1 MPEKTVTRN
10 YTIGFDLGG
19 TKMMANLYD
28 RSFRK
33 IASQREKC
41 KSRAGSRLGIEQLAA
56 LIRQTLEEGTVCP
69 EALAGIGIA
78 CPGTV
83 DLDRGVILEAPNL
96 GWKNVQVKK
105 RLETIFGC
113 PVTIANDVDAGT
125 FGEYRFGAARNARC
139 VVGVFPGTGIGGAC
153 VYEGRLMRG
162 KVGSCL
168 EIGHIQVWPEG
179 PLCGCG
185 RRGCIEAIASRLA
198 VSAQVATAAFRGQA
212 PHVLAEAGTDLAAI
226 RSKTLVRA
234 IEAGDTVVERII
246 RDAARYLG
254 KAIASAV
261 NLLAPDCVVLGGGL
275 VEALPRIYEAEVTD
289 VVRTEAM
296 SAFSRTVRIVVAAL
310 GDDATALG
318 AAALAVEAEER
329 HAPASA
335 KRRR

>member
-1 MPEKTVTRN
+1 MPEKAVARN
-10 YTIGFDLGG
+10 FTIGFDLGG

-33 IASQREKC
+33 IASQREKI
-41 KSRAGSRLGIEQLAA
+41 KSRAGSRFGVEQLAA
-56 LIRQTLEEGTVCP
+56 LIRQTLEEATVCP
-69 EALAGIGIA
+69 EAMAGIGIA

-125 FGEYRFGAARNARC
+125 FGEYRFGAARNGRC

-153 VYEGRLMRG
+153 VYEGKLLRG
-162 KVGSCL
+162 KVGSCM
-168 EIGHIQVWPEG
+168 EVGHIQVLPEG

-185 RRGCIEAIASRLA
+185 RRGCVEAIASRLA
-198 VSAQVATAAFRGQA
+198 VSAQVAMAAFRGQA
-212 PHVLAEAGTDLAAI
+212 PHVLAEAGTDLGAI

-234 IEAGDTVVERII
+234 IEAGDAAVERII
-246 RDAARYLG
+246 RDAARHLG
-254 KAIASAV
+254 KAIASIV

-275 VEALPRIYEAEVTD
+275 VEALPRIYESEVTE
-289 VVRTEAM
+289 VVRAEAM
-296 SAFSRTVRIVVAAL
+296 GAFSRSVRIAVAAL
-310 GDDATALG
+310 GDDATAMG
-318 AAALAVEAEER
+318 AAALAVEANEAR
-329 HAPASA
+329 PPVAVKG
-335 KRRR
+335 KR